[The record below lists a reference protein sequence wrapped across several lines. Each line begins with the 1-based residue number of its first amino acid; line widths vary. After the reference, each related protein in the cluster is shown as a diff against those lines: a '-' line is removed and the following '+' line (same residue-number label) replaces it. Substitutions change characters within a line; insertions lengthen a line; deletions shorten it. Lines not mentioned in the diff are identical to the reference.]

1 MTVSLLHSQIKLS
14 QVRTTVLPNNLDSVM
29 RLGGI
34 KAIYHLVTPAFRVRV
49 TALAAVYCCAA
60 GVCADCVEADA
71 CRVKEYTPIKKPL
84 GWCVCSLI

>member
-1 MTVSLLHSQIKLS
+1 MSVSLLHLQIKLS

-49 TALAAVYCCAA
+49 TALAAVDAVQLACVLIALRLMHA
-60 GVCADCVEADA
+60 GSKNLLRSRSRWGGVSAH
-71 CRVKEYTPIKKPL
+71 
-84 GWCVCSLI
+84 